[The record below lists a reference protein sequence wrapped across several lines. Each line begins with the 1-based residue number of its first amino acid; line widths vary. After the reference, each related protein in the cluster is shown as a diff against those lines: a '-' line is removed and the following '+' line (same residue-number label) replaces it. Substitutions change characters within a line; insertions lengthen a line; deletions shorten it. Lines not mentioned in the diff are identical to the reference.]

1 MATVFTIKLTH
12 ITTGVEK
19 VIPITQRDFMNFVTC
34 REREYLQVELLKE
47 KEEENID
54 KLLSDIMQ
62 RTDIGEDWFDHYK
75 LDGIFV
81 GTMDLKL
88 VTN

>member
-47 KEEENID
+47 KED
-54 KLLSDIMQ
+54 RKSVVQ
-62 RTDIGEDWFDHYK
+62 GK
-75 LDGIFV
+75 SV
-81 GTMDLKL
+81 DLGGRRIIKKKKRKKG
-88 VTN
+88 VPQNK